1 MKIIGIGANL
11 PGPDG
16 FSPRA
21 TCGRALGCLE
31 GLGIRVVKRSGWFR
45 SRPVPV
51 SAQPWF
57 ANAVA
62 AVETELGPAA
72 LMAALLDCEAGLG
85 RLRSAVNEARTID
98 LDIIDYEGLIASG
111 PDGPK
116 LPHPRLEA
124 RAFVLLPLAEIAPGW
139 RHPASGVAV
148 GELIAALPE
157 ADRGP
162 GAIEAMDDGDGL
174 FGTEWNGK
182 SPESHRPNDGLSKAR

>member
-11 PGPDG
+11 PGPDRA
-16 FSPRA
+16 SPRA
-21 TCGRALGCLE
+21 ACGRALGCLE
-31 GLGIRVVKRSGWFR
+31 GVGIRVIKRSGWFR

-57 ANAVA
+57 ANGVA
-62 AVETELGPAA
+62 IVETALGPAA
-72 LMAALLDCEAGLG
+72 LMAALLACEAGLG
-85 RLRSAVNEARTID
+85 RRRSAVNEARTID
-98 LDIIDYEGLIASG
+98 LDIIDYEGRTSSG
-111 PDGPK
+111 PGGGPQ
-116 LPHPRLEA
+116 LPHPRMER

-162 GAIEAMDDGDGL
+162 DAIEAMNDGRGL
-174 FGTEWNGK
+174 FGTEWEGK
-182 SPESHRPNDGLSKAR
+182 NS